1 MLRRC
6 KIEADITG
14 FWLEHQHLT
23 KGLSVVE
30 PRDVLSVAR
39 FLRAGIGAVAVT
51 SIDLQLE

>member
-23 KGLSVVE
+23 KGLSGWWNRE
-30 PRDVLSVAR
+30 MFCQLPFSPGWDW
-39 FLRAGIGAVAVT
+39 VAVT